1 MAVIDEGTRY
11 TKAVLAEWSRKI
23 FMRVG
28 VSETDAA
35 VLTDSLLEANLRG
48 VDTHGVTRMLPIYI
62 RRIQAGIMS
71 PKTKLE
77 IVREKPGTALIDCHN
92 SIGQVSANF
101 AMDLAITKAKD
112 VGTAFVAIAHS
123 NHYGT
128 SAYWA
133 MKALDHGMIG
143 FSCVNAPAAV
153 APIGGRKPM
162 FGTNPFAVAVPV
174 GKELPFVLD
183 LATTVVARGRIDLFR
198 RQNKALEPGWAFD
211 AMGRPTTDPV
221 EAMKGLLAPM
231 AGYKGYGIAFAIDI
245 LSGILTSS
253 NYGRHFPGMLAENLE
268 KPTDVGGVF
277 AAISIDS
284 FMDLK
289 EFNDRMEK
297 ACREVRECD
306 KAEGVDRI
314 YIPGEIEHNVKAE
327 RLVRGIPLPDAIR
340 ADFEQL
346 GAELNVPFPK

>member
-11 TKAVLAEWSRKI
+11 AGAELAEWSRKV

-28 VSETDAA
+28 VSETDAV
-35 VLTDSLLEANLRG
+35 VLADSLIEASLRG

-62 RRIQAGIMS
+62 RRIRAGIMN
-71 PKTKLE
+71 PETKPE
-77 IVREKPGTALIDCHN
+77 IVRERPGTALIDCHN
-92 SIGQVSANF
+92 GIGQVGADF
-101 AMDLAITKAKD
+101 AMNMAIAKAKELG
-112 VGTAFVAIAHS
+112 VAFVAVTHS

-143 FSCVNAPAAV
+143 FSCVNAPAAA
-153 APIGGRKPM
+153 APTGGRKPM
-162 FGTNPFAVAVPV
+162 FGTNPFAVAVPA
-174 GKELPFVLD
+174 GRDLPFVLD
-183 LATTVVARGRIDLFR
+183 LATTVTARGRIDLYR

-221 EAMKGLLAPM
+221 EAVKGLLAPI

-245 LSGILTSS
+245 LSGILTAS
-253 NYGRHFPGMLAENLE
+253 NYGKHFPGTLTDNLE

-277 AAISIDS
+277 AALCIDS

-306 KAEGVDRI
+306 KAEGIDRI

-327 RLVRGIPLPDAIR
+327 RLVKGIPLPDALR
-340 ADFEQL
+340 EDFERL
-346 GAELNVPFPK
+346 GAELEVPFPK

>member
-1 MAVIDEGTRY
+1 MAVIDKGTRY
-11 TKAVLAEWSRKI
+11 TEAVLNEWSRKI
-23 FMRVG
+23 FMKMG
-28 VSETDAA
+28 VSEKDAA
-35 VLTDSLLEANLRG
+35 TLVDSLIEANLRG
-48 VDTHGVTRMLPIYI
+48 VDTHGVTRMLPIYVK
-62 RRIQAGIMS
+62 RIQVGVMN
-71 PKTKLE
+71 PKTKLK
-77 IVREKPGTALIDCHN
+77 IVREKAGTALIDCHN

-101 AMDLAITKAKD
+101 AMDLTIKKAGD
-112 VGTAFVAIAHS
+112 VGTAFVAITHS

-133 MKALDHGMIG
+133 MKALEHGMIG
-143 FSCVNAPAAV
+143 FSSVNAPAAV
-153 APIGGRKPM
+153 APTGGRKPM

-174 GKELPFVLD
+174 GKQRPFVLD
-183 LATTVVARGRIDLFR
+183 LATTMVARGRIDLFR
-198 RQNKALEPGWAFD
+198 KQNKTLEPGWAFD

-221 EAMKGLLAPM
+221 EALKGLLAPI

-245 LSGILTSS
+245 LSGVLTGS

-277 AAISIDS
+277 AAICIDS

-297 ACREVRECD
+297 ACNEVRACD

-314 YIPGEIEHNVKAE
+314 YIPGEIEHDLKE
-327 RLVRGIPLPDAIR
+327 DRLANGIPLPAAIL
-340 ADFEQL
+340 ADFERL
-346 GAELNVPFPK
+346 GAELKVPFPK